1 MHSRL
6 QIIHVQFIIKSVCV
20 GLIVG
25 IVVSCFRWSIEKSLS
40 FWQLLYRQ
48 ASINPTLILII
59 LIANLGIGLFIGY
72 LSQSQP
78 HIMGSGIPEVEGQ
91 INNQLQ
97 LAWWLIF
104 WRKFVAGTLAIGSG
118 LFLGRE
124 GPSIQLG
131 ATLGQGLGEYFED
144 NLPNQKVIFAA
155 GAAAGLAAAF
165 NAPLAG
171 NFLFRLFLS

>member
-1 MHSRL
+1 M
-6 QIIHVQFIIKSVCV
+6 
-20 GLIVG
+20 
-25 IVVSCFRWSIEKSLS
+25 
-40 FWQLLYRQ
+40 
-48 ASINPTLILII
+48 
-59 LIANLGIGLFIGY
+59 AN
-72 LSQSQP
+72 
-78 HIMGSGIPEVEGQ
+78 
-91 INNQLQ
+91 
-97 LAWWLIF
+97 F

-118 LFLGRE
+118 LILGSE